1 MKRRV
6 RDLLLLTESPGS
18 WKGAQKNHR
27 RWPWS
32 FAPNVLMNTRLR
44 RVLPLQRLGISKIPT
59 EVFSA
64 REKRSKVVTRQICPS
79 FRKRGWTFLIHRQRR
94 DHRG

>member
-18 WKGAQKNHR
+18 WEGAQKNHR

-32 FAPNVLMNTRLR
+32 FAPNVRMNTRLR
-44 RVLPLQRLGISKIPT
+44 RVLPLQRWSKFYLLA

-79 FRKRGWTFLIHRQRR
+79 FRKRGRTFIF
-94 DHRG
+94 

>member
-6 RDLLLLTESPGS
+6 GDRSLLTESPGS

-32 FAPNVLMNTRLR
+32 FAPNVQKNTRLR
-44 RVLPLQRLGISKIPT
+44 RVLPLQRWSKFHLLT
-59 EVFSA
+59 EVFSV
-64 REKRSKVVTRQICPS
+64 RGKRSKVVTRSSPS
-79 FRKRGWTFLIHRQRR
+79 FRMKGRFFSAFFQISKM
-94 DHRG
+94 